1 MSFLIFFFIFSIIS
15 QLANFVSD
23 LGGSLGLWIGMS
35 VLSFAEIFELLVLIC
50 LRMAKKLKKRKNTKS
65 STIHVEEFKYRS

>member
-1 MSFLIFFFIFSIIS
+1 M
-15 QLANFVSD
+15 
-23 LGGSLGLWIGMS
+23 GLWIGMS

-50 LRMAKKLKKRKNTKS
+50 LSLGKKLKKGKNTES